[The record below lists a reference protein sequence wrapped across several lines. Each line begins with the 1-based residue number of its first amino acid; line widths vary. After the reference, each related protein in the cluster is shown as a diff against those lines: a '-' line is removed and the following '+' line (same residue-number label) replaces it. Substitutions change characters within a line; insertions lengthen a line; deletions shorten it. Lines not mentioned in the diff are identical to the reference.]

1 MAQPQYKVRFRE
13 KSLRNGS
20 CLNRL
25 VLASAP
31 LLLALISV
39 TACTAK
45 PKPTFSAEAP
55 ALAPGTSAF
64 PMDWRS
70 VTELEIF
77 KNDATAGDHWNA
89 LLQKEND
96 DWRILSASVPH
107 PLKDQRADTKFVGHL
122 LDTLSTL
129 RVQDWALE
137 GPPEA
142 FGLARPAWVLKWK
155 TDKTTH
161 ELRLGDITAGQIR
174 FASLPGRTD
183 ADGKSRT
190 VTIAGAALEML
201 SRLDEFSAL
210 RARVLLPFESDDVDV
225 LEIKSPAQKLHATR
239 EGSDWKDVRGK
250 RLEKEVDPILDALTH
265 LRAKKIIDT
274 EDSDT
279 AALRTK
285 LEKSPLFE
293 ARFTN
298 RKNSVSVLRAGR
310 VSDQWYALLSDRPEV
325 LFELHPESGK
335 ILR

>member
-1 MAQPQYKVRFRE
+1 MSALQPKKNLFFRG
-13 KSLRNGS
+13 LR
-20 CLNRL
+20 CLP
-25 VLASAP
+25 AA
-31 LLLALISV
+31 LLLLTLISG

-45 PKPTFSAEAP
+45 PKPEFKPEAP

-89 LLQKEND
+89 LLQKENEE
-96 DWRILSASVPH
+96 WRIVSASVPH

-142 FGLARPAWVLKWK
+142 FGLAEPAWLLKWK
-155 TDKTTH
+155 TDKITH
-161 ELRLGDITAGQIR
+161 ELRLGDITTGQIR
-174 FASLPGRTD
+174 YAALPGRTD
-183 ADGKSRT
+183 ADGKPRT
-190 VTIAGAALEML
+190 VTVAGAAIEML

-210 RARVLLPFESDDVDV
+210 RARVILPFESDDVDV
-225 LEIKSPAQKLHATR
+225 LEIKSPAQKLHAVR
-239 EGSDWKDVRGK
+239 EGSDWNDARGR
-250 RLEKEVDPILDALTH
+250 RLEKEIEALLDGLTH
-265 LRAKKIIDT
+265 LRAKKIIDS
-274 EDSDT
+274 EDSGT
-279 AALRTK
+279 AAIQTR

-298 RKNSVSVLRAGR
+298 RKNTVSVLKAVRN
-310 VSDQWYALLSDRPEV
+310 SDQWYARSSDRPGV
-325 LFELHPESGK
+325 LFELHPESAK
-335 ILR
+335 LLR

>member
-1 MAQPQYKVRFRE
+1 MAP
-13 KSLRNGS
+13 SLSPRIRAS
-20 CLNRL
+20 VL
-25 VLASAP
+25 V
-31 LLLALISV
+31 LLALISLP
-39 TACTAK
+39 ACTAN
-45 PKPTFSAEAP
+45 PKPEFTAEAP
-55 ALAPGTSAF
+55 AIAPGTSAF

-89 LLQKEND
+89 LLQKED
-96 DWRILSASVPH
+96 DEWRIVSASVPH

-129 RVQDWALE
+129 RVQEWALE

-155 TDKTTH
+155 TDKVTH
-161 ELRLGDITAGQIR
+161 ELRLGDITTGQIR
-174 FASLPGRTD
+174 FAALPGRTD
-183 ADGKSRT
+183 ADGRSRT
-190 VTIAGAALEML
+190 VTVAGAAIEML

-210 RARVLLPFESDDVDV
+210 RARVILPFESDDVDV
-225 LEIKSPAQKLHATR
+225 LEIKSPAQKLHAIR
-239 EGSDWKDVRGK
+239 EGADWNDARGT
-250 RLEKEVDPILDALTH
+250 RLKTEIDPILDGLTH

-279 AALRTK
+279 AAIQTK

-298 RKNSVSVLRAGR
+298 RKNSVSVLKAVRN
-310 VSDQWYALLSDRPEV
+310 SDQWYARLSDRPGV
-325 LFELHPESGK
+325 LFELHPESAK
-335 ILR
+335 LLR